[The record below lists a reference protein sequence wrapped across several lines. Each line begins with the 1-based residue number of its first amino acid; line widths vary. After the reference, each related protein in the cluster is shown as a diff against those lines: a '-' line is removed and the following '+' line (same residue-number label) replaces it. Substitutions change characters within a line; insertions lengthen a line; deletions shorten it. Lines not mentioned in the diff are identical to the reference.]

1 MDRLDKEC
9 TVSLHQTRGEEATDK
24 IEMRDAAVF
33 PLYASAGLFG
43 LYLFFKVF
51 GDEGGVGIVCHFVF
65 CPFQYVPKEY
75 VNLLLS
81 MFFIM
86 LGVSAL
92 TRALR

>member
-1 MDRLDKEC
+1 M
-9 TVSLHQTRGEEATDK
+9 TVSLTQTRGEEATDK

-43 LYLFFKVF
+43 LYLFFKVS
-51 GDEGGVGIVCHFVF
+51 GDKGGMEIFYVTLSF

-75 VNLLLS
+75 VNLILS
-81 MFFIM
+81 MFFIV

-92 TRALR
+92 MRALR

>member
-9 TVSLHQTRGEEATDK
+9 TVSLLQTRGEEATDK

-51 GDEGGVGIVCHFVF
+51 GDEGGVGINCMSLPSVHFST
-65 CPFQYVPKEY
+65 FQR
-75 VNLLLS
+75 NMS
-81 MFFIM
+81 I
-86 LGVSAL
+86 SC
-92 TRALR
+92 